1 MISFPNTTS
10 LKNIE
15 AAYEMLQESAVL
27 RLETNLRFGGNVGV
41 PGSLM
46 QFLAAWSRTVKH
58 PTLRPYGR
66 GATDAP
72 EALAKEP
79 YGMAAAYFSEI
90 IETNGGAPLSTREA
104 LASAVPRIMSMQ
116 DGSFRST
123 MHGRGAFLCCFAR
136 AKNEFLIPLYSRPEV
151 GAVRSREDFV
161 NLTSRLIASC
171 APTTGQKMPES
182 SRIALGTLLYELF
195 RNTDEHAT
203 TDERGRPY
211 GKSVRAVM
219 AKFISYEAKD
229 AAAYL
234 GEEDPSLAFFLMHNI
249 ANRHKYANAEG
260 KQVASKQT
268 SLLELTVVDTGPGLA
283 RRWLSRH
290 GHDAD
295 EIGSLSIEQEVSLV
309 QKCFELHATTKSTA
323 GSGGG
328 LSHVLRTLQQLNAYL
343 RLRTGRV
350 CLTQDF
356 SSPRATVSFEPK
368 HWLKDRPELPMT
380 AGACYSI
387 VVPATKVLL

>member
-1 MISFPNTTS
+1 MITFPSATS
-10 LKNIE
+10 LRDIE
-15 AAYEMLQESAVL
+15 GAYELLSESPAL
-27 RLETNLRFGGNVGV
+27 RLETSLRFGGNVGV

-46 QFLAAWSRTVKH
+46 QFLAEWSRTIEH

-66 GATDAP
+66 GSTDAQ

-79 YGMAAAYFSEI
+79 HGMAAAYFSEI
-90 IETNGGAPLSTREA
+90 IETGADEPLSTREA
-104 LASAVPRIMSMQ
+104 LANAVPRIEAMQ
-116 DGSFRST
+116 NGNFRGT
-123 MHGRGAFLCCFAR
+123 MHGRGAFLGCFAR

-151 GAVRSREDFV
+151 GAVRSRDDFV
-161 NLTSRLIASC
+161 NLTSRLIAAC
-171 APTTGQKMPES
+171 APTAGQKMTEA
-182 SRIALGTLLYELF
+182 SRVALGTLLYELF

-203 TDERGRPY
+203 TDEQGRPY
-211 GKSVRAVM
+211 VKSLRAVM

-229 AAAYL
+229 AADHL
-234 GEEDPSLAFFLMHNI
+234 GEEDPPLAFFLMHNI
-249 ANRHKYANAEG
+249 ANRRKYANAEG
-260 KQVASKQT
+260 KREASKQT

-290 GHDAD
+290 GQAGEEIQSVSID
-295 EIGSLSIEQEVSLV
+295 EEVSLV
-309 QKCFELHATTKSTA
+309 RKCFELHATTKTTA

-328 LSHVLRTLQQLNAYL
+328 LSHVLQTLQQLNAYL

-356 SSPRATVSFEPK
+356 SVPKEQVSFEPK
-368 HWLKDRPELPMT
+368 HWLKDRPELPMA